1 MILDRLDI
9 APAELELRTG
19 WSIKPEGAC
28 RGDICVPLDAPFDV
42 RQLARRL
49 GMALVHDDKHELWAL
64 GPESGGHALTSA
76 ELPDISLPD
85 RHGRDF
91 ALSSLR
97 GRKVMMVTWASWCGC
112 RSDLSGWRKLREEL
126 YPQGLEVVSVALDTR
141 GSDAAGPW
149 IDKARSTHPALIDAA
164 HLFDELFGVV
174 NVPSGLWVDEQGVIV
189 RPPEPAFP
197 WVPRQPSEE
206 LVAKLPALTVEQL
219 REAQKMRIEPE
230 RYLAALRDWVANGD
244 RSQYALA
251 PEEVVERSRARDPEH
266 SRAAACFEM
275 AQQLQRAGH
284 PADAVAWFREAHRL
298 APENWTYKRQA
309 WSLADPQQGPT
320 DTYESDWLTEVRAIG
335 AKNYYP
341 PLEL

>member
-28 RGDICVPLDAPFDV
+28 RGDTCVPLDAPFDV

-49 GMALVHDDKHELWAL
+49 GMALVHDDKHQLWAL

-206 LVAKLPALTVEQL
+206 LVAKLPALTVQQL

-230 RYLAALRDWVANGD
+230 RYVAALRDWVVNGD

-335 AKNYYP
+335 AENYYP